1 MGLLLFVLYVNDIPQ
16 TLSCSSEMFADD
28 TLLYN
33 SDSIDIVSAPVQQGL
48 HQMSDWCSSWSLNL
62 NIDKCE
68 FMRIT
73 RSRAAA
79 TCSYNINSTPLMKVS
94 SPKHLGVTLSCD
106 LSWKSHV
113 LSVAAK
119 ANRVLG
125 LLKRTF
131 GRCSE
136 AIKMG
141 YISMVRP
148 MIEYACPAWN
158 PHQQYLSDKLER
170 IQRNASRLF
179 LSKDITYDERLSK
192 LRWMHLKTRRNF
204 LSLIQ
209 LFKYI
214 KGFCIVN
221 LDDYVKFSSC
231 RTRCTNRYKI
241 WEPYA
246 RTNILKYSF
255 WHRYNDEWN
264 SLPKDIV
271 EAVSVSNFKRRLYK
285 MLIKDSVS
293 H

>member
-1 MGLLLFVLYVNDIPQ
+1 MTGAIYD
-16 TLSCSSEMFADD
+16 
-28 TLLYN
+28 
-33 SDSIDIVSAPVQQGL
+33 
-48 HQMSDWCSSWSLNL
+48 LNL

-73 RSRAAA
+73 TSRAAT
-79 TCSYNINSTPLMKVS
+79 TCSYNINSVPLMKVS
-94 SPKHLGVTLSCD
+94 SHRHLGVTISSD

-119 ANRVLG
+119 ANLILG

-131 GRCSE
+131 GRCSD

-141 YISMVRP
+141 CISMVRP

-158 PHQQYLSDKLER
+158 PHQQYLPDKLER
-170 IQRNASRLF
+170 FKHNASRWIR
-179 LSKDITYDERLSK
+179 SKDIVYDERLLK
-192 LRWMHLKTRRNF
+192 LRWLDLKTRRNF
-204 LSLIQ
+204 LGLIQ

-231 RTRCTNRYKI
+231 RTRCNNSYKI
-241 WEPYA
+241 WKPYA
-246 RTNILKYSF
+246 RTNILKHSF
-255 WHRYNDEWN
+255 CHRYIDEWN

-271 EAVSVSNFKRRLYK
+271 KAVNVSNFKRRMYK